1 MNAKYKDLYQELV
14 SRDLT
19 SLDEDLFYNEYST
32 NDEKFGELYSY
43 LDSEGLTTLDK
54 DEFQSQ
60 YFGVNTVEKKNPD
73 VTELPSETVLSER
86 LSPETTKDPVRDSWN
101 RPEGDEWFGF
111 NPDTKKYTEGPNKG
125 LTYSDVYSN
134 SGTYILES
142 NPGVLYKKNGQNW
155 LKQVGG
161 RYVPLTKGDIKA
173 REKILNEQA
182 VKASQFQIDRI
193 KNTPKEVKIDYG
205 SVNEPEILTKKRWEN
220 VTVSPINQLAPTDQ
234 QIKREEEEASDLKM
248 PETKIEPATF
258 EGKLYI
264 LEEGKDNENFYNNP
278 VTAETFTYWL
288 DETGKPRQGL
298 DPVKSQQA
306 VDFAKKFI
314 GEPEMVQLSKINKLD
329 KINLNF
335 SSADK
340 FLNKEFYNSNFS
352 FEQDGNQ
359 LIINSYLPGAKNNE
373 GDIENTISIDLSSK
387 NSGTTIKQ
395 FLRDNLFYK
404 VDVDRFNKAAENK
417 ENYIDFILSSS
428 DKLKMTDDRKNMIRD
443 WQQEE
448 SAVIEADI
456 QRNDLNNLDKEIKLY
471 ESAVLS
477 FNKKVASGKMTQQE
491 FDKENDNISN
501 QYKGILKKQEI
512 SSGLL
517 ERTKRLEEAQNLL
530 EITYPIEAKGSIL
543 GSQLRTFVQS
553 VVATPLK
560 TGLDISLAAGNL
572 MMGDEKF
579 AKFIDGNYDVKKSR
593 GLTNAK
599 IANSAQAK
607 VKELNIGLTDLAL
620 TQVTGTNKE
629 YYQDPNNSK
638 IFQALNAVVESVG
651 TAVSGGG
658 SKALTTAAF
667 FALSYNAME
676 DQMSGPDF
684 DHLTENEKKLISVP
698 YGLVIGQME
707 KFGFKVA
714 AGAGKNPLFNKF
726 ANYIVT
732 KSFKSLPKNAGL
744 VELNSAIQKNIGA
757 SIAKGLIKVVGGGVS
772 EGSVE
777 FGQQIFEGVEKFAVN
792 EILKNDNF
800 NQEYFKD
807 GPDLTKA
814 GGISSLIDQGW
825 DAFVLGALAGKM
837 TTSFGMVNNKIVD
850 IRSNN
855 KFDIYKSL
863 VLNKEAR
870 EGWIASIKEDQ
881 KSGTISF
888 EEMNKKTDEINRS
901 YSTLIKIP
909 ASLTTQSQR
918 EAFSLLQERE
928 NIENEIKDKEP
939 NLVVK
944 ETNRIKEINE
954 ALKTTSEN
962 ATKEDNIEQQE
973 GTAEGGI
980 SEYQG
985 TSEGQPE
992 VGVSEGGQRE
1002 ATVNEAD
1009 SSDSTV
1015 ASKVQQ
1021 EVASKDDVE
1030 RRREE
1035 DLSAYNEEELNEV
1048 YSAGSDQTVGEFIN
1062 AKYDAELAALG
1073 TTQKSDQVATLR
1085 EQEQAELLKAI
1096 PKIESYKVNGEIDKT
1111 LMPKTV
1117 LAKYNSIYNKY
1128 DNLISPLLEPT
1139 AEVVIDKP
1147 VITTNTTAEVERVK
1161 SLTPDSEDGAT
1172 FNIDG
1177 TKYEG
1182 VGLVVPVDS
1191 MNTTTEELT
1200 PEMVADF
1207 VAERQEMIGDAG
1219 VVKAGIYKF
1228 PNSNQV
1234 SIDLSVVVP
1243 ETSREQA
1250 LEFAR
1255 LAGQESLFDLATF
1268 ENIKT
1273 GATGENPMSFSP
1285 EQHRE
1290 ISKALKEGR
1299 IPNVFGTTV
1308 EQEVEAIG
1316 QLLSGTDAQID
1327 QKVSMI
1333 VNKKISKAVSRA
1345 AKALSKIIPGTKFI
1359 VHDTDESY
1367 RAATKEEGLKQSSN
1381 GEFNAKT
1388 NTIHI
1393 NGTSAN
1399 ARTVAH
1405 EVFHAI
1411 LINKVKTDANA
1422 AAVTKSMVQAIASKI
1437 NNNPELKKKLENFIS
1452 NYEENIQNEEKL
1464 AELVGMLSENYN
1476 SFSTSIKDIIARW
1489 IDKLA
1494 NIFGLDPFNRNE
1506 TYDMLNTIAR
1516 KVAKGE
1522 VISEADVKTISY
1534 KKDVELNAEVRKS
1547 LSDQDS
1553 IKIAKE
1559 VVDKTIK
1566 GKSIPTWVQKKT
1578 SNKVK
1583 FVSFSGEINQ
1593 KNVKE
1598 NAPSSYN
1605 SIAAK
1610 FSNYNTFNINVKQEL
1625 NNSLVGASK
1634 ESINKA
1640 LEYNKKKLL
1649 PKINSLLK
1657 EIVKIKSN
1665 KKLTKEEKLSKISL
1679 RNEAIVNIKKIAKMK
1694 DLNDQLDAVLNIEHK
1709 STKDSLYNS
1718 MFYDLSTNLKRLK
1731 GLELA
1736 NKSEDIY
1743 KKAKDIVKSNL
1754 LSVYNSVSPRIRQI
1768 SKLWYDGA
1776 NLIAQDMANSYQLTN
1791 EQAAAIIATQSPQ
1804 MPWFDNLHL
1813 ADVIMNLM
1821 HSESNNIFTKELFD
1835 YYVSKSEG
1843 YAEQKKYIP
1852 TLSKAIGTPLSKLS
1866 DLDAA
1871 IFIRAYYDTKL
1882 SRKAPIRIP
1891 TGTAISEDQKGDS
1904 SFSGYSVIAKGIS
1917 IFRDGSIENISNQLG
1932 EANKVRNFYMNIA
1945 DPSDKRA
1952 VTIDTHAM
1960 AIALFK
1966 PLASNDYE
1974 VNFDAATFAF
1984 YADAYRELADELGIE
1999 ARALQSITWEAA
2011 RAIFPAK
2018 EKAKS
2023 GYKEKISNIWDE
2035 LVSGNK
2041 SLYKVQ
2047 EEIFN
2052 QAQDPNITE
2061 WSEYI
2066 NILKDEKARTNV
2078 SGRIVGLEGARATD
2092 NMGAV
2097 PGTSIGKSKPSGR
2110 TGVSSRGAKVTP
2122 RKQLSPKTTQE
2133 TRMDSEAEAIFKKS
2147 LDRGVAW
2154 NTAIQN
2160 VIDYIQISKWY
2171 EDASDI
2177 DREQKIRDFRQS
2189 KKQKLKKA
2197 PSVAKIMGTPKPSTV
2212 TVTEKT
2218 ALKDQI
2224 RLEAR
2229 AAREAKGD
2237 LNQKRKILST
2247 AIKGLVK
2254 LGKLTAKQA
2263 ATIINRV
2270 SVVNLDNQVMVNR
2283 LADYAA
2289 RVFEKADYQER
2300 LSRAF
2305 SFRKGIRR
2313 LLKGDIQAEVVG
2325 MAKKFSKIDPSMV
2338 DDIEKYLEM
2347 AEIVKNAIKPSR
2359 VNRKDLDVNMRE
2371 SMNIDSVS
2379 EFTNDAIEN
2388 QERILKEELLAV
2400 HSELVD
2406 AGVIDDKMSLSDIEL
2421 IINSLKEE
2429 ADNADYEADILTFL
2443 SKRIDTMSAIIKD
2456 ILTYK
2461 INPMTG
2467 EEVALTEKNIDI
2479 ISRILNID
2487 INNVSIK
2494 EAIFIAEAMD
2504 NFINNNITSSV
2515 EAVIEKQEGETELE
2529 NLIDDKVVAS
2539 PLRKYFIPKVGQ
2551 YMSEQIA
2558 SMPILFEK
2566 LFVGAKKGLMVAKK
2580 MGWTALI
2587 NGVNKAEKMFNT
2599 TVDVYF
2605 KQYSKTKPNGKSFND
2620 AENVYERGMLAFLSR
2635 NVSGTATQQAEELKR
2650 RVEVLKE
2657 SVKSL
2662 LEGSTKEQKM
2672 GEIYQK
2678 IYDKLNVESGDID
2691 VIRANVDKINRS
2703 AVGWWINQWGTT
2715 YNDLSD
2721 ISLSIYN
2728 TMLSSDTSYSTD
2740 RYKLLDKAN
2749 LEEIIEP
2756 KNIGAFG
2763 RDIEF
2768 LDKNK
2773 TGVLME
2779 SNRPSASKVS
2789 KANRYVSLDFDVN
2802 NSSAYKAALID
2813 VNTAAAIRR
2822 IDGFINSKNFNKL
2835 IPIKEDRDIFRK
2847 RIAEYIQAAK
2857 NKRVGPSD
2865 TMHYL
2870 DQLTNFLGGI
2880 GVGKALGGIDQ
2891 IVKQTLPIALSTFTN
2906 SGRLDILTPAS
2917 NAWIDSLGMAISN
2930 RGQESQSTIESID
2943 RRLDKANSGAKVV
2956 SNFIVDAQQ
2965 IWLKWCLSKPDVFI
2979 AKSSFISY
2987 YKQYLSN
2994 NNQST
2999 DIDWAT
3005 HNVNQDAADYAMLM
3019 VDRQQNVSDAKMA
3032 GKIFSS
3038 QNSTTKIMRK
3048 LFLPFASFSLNQ
3060 KSRMVSDIKV
3070 LGINSGASKQDKI
3083 IAARSLLS
3091 LPLEMALYQSIGL
3104 AIRLGYLAIA
3114 KGIIGAVAD
3123 DDDEEK
3129 EKLLGMEMSKEMK
3142 NATKYPLRSIV
3153 TDFLSPIPIAD
3164 NTVVGGANLLLSQLS
3179 VDQDMIDEAV
3189 SKKNLMLK
3197 ASGKEKMNDEEK
3209 QNFIEKYKEDHEYQL
3224 FNDEKK
3230 SYGTIGI
3237 GYDTYN
3243 ELIDNMN
3250 TAYTGQYTDDYMGK
3264 KSERFLLPKDQ
3275 DNIKN
3280 AVIFEALFALGIVP
3294 RDVNTVTN
3302 NIIKLSKNNSLTEN
3316 QFEKYKAVGKETG
3329 GKVTGWKMDLVKS
3342 KSKTESTLEEL
3353 EWIKGYGGLTEKQG
3367 QEYIKLSKL
3376 VDEVSYM
3383 QLMDLQSGMTAD
3395 KIIKSY

>member
-43 LDSEGLTTLDK
+43 LDSKGLTTLDK
-54 DEFQSQ
+54 DEFQSE
-60 YFGVNTVEKKNPD
+60 YFGANTVEKKNPD
-73 VTELPSETVLSER
+73 VTELPSEDGLSGR

-182 VKASQFQIDRI
+182 VKASQFEIDRI
-193 KNTPKEVKIDYG
+193 KNTPKEVKINYG

-448 SAVIEADI
+448 SAIIEADI
-456 QRNDLNNLDKEIKLY
+456 QRNDLSNLDKEIKLY

-1299 IPNVFGTTV
+1299 MPNVFDTTV